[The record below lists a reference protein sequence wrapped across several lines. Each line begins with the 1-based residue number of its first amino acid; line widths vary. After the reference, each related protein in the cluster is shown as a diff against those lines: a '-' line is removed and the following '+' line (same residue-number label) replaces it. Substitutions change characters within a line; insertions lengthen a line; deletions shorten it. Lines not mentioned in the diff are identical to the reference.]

1 MRMIDKEALLERLD
15 LFICEYDR
23 VNQEEAI
30 EAIRTVIKAV
40 KMMPETRHP
49 KWVRTKN
56 LIISYKCSI
65 CGYET
70 EVAQMR
76 YCPNCGARME
86 NVK

>member
-1 MRMIDKEALLERLD
+1 MRTIGKEALLKRLD

-23 VNQEEAI
+23 MNQEEAI

-40 KMMPETRHP
+40 KMMPETRHS
-49 KWVRTKN
+49 KWVRTKS

-70 EVAQMR
+70 EVTQMR